1 MKRGKQ
7 IDTWYPFYIDKW
19 LFGSTRH
26 ELNIGPGWAER
37 FPDLAPL
44 IPQSV
49 LNAPFA
55 DLRGIFTDIMTM
67 SKKDGGYL
75 RANETTPY
83 PLEQLA
89 GMWCVPIDWL
99 KATVA
104 ICLHSSVGKLTE
116 PSPGIYYVAST
127 ETYALSD
134 RWKRQFAKAES
145 TSEKAE
151 VGSKKPVA
159 REEKRRGED
168 SRGKEEDRRAKALPS
183 SVIDSLT
190 ALWKKVKKNDPPPAN
205 LEALITG
212 LWNGFAEGHG
222 LPPIIGIEPG
232 SAREKS
238 LMARLRD
245 PHFDLEKVLVAVHEQ
260 PFFHGDNDRGWLVTF
275 DWILSPKNLTKIM
288 ERAYV
293 KRRTGDAAR
302 RAPEDPYIG
311 GRRG

>member
-26 ELNIGPGWAER
+26 ELIIGPDWAEK
-37 FPDLAPL
+37 FPDLAPI

-49 LNAPFA
+49 LSLPFA

-116 PSPGIYYVAST
+116 PSPGIYYIVST

-134 RWKRQFAKAES
+134 RWKRQFAKAEG
-145 TSEKAE
+145 TSERTEAT
-151 VGSKKPVA
+151 SKKPVA
-159 REEKRRGED
+159 REEKRRGDKKRE
-168 SRGKEEDRRAKALPS
+168 KEEVVDLLLQKAS
-183 SVIDSLT
+183 EIIS
-190 ALWKKVKKNDPPPAN
+190 N
-205 LEALITG
+205 
-212 LWNGFAEGHG
+212 WNRFAEGHNLPKVKG
-222 LPPIIGIEPG
+222 LPKG
-232 SAREKS
+232 SSRERVLLQRLREK
-238 LMARLRD
+238 D
-245 PHFDLEKVLVAVHEQ
+245 FDFEKLLKAIHAQ
-260 PFFHGDNDRGWLVTF
+260 PFLYGDNDRGWLVTF
-275 DWILSPKNLTKIM
+275 DWILKPANLTKIL
-288 ERAYV
+288 EGAYI
-293 KRRTGDAAR
+293 KNRIGDAAR
-302 RAPEDPYIG
+302 RAPEDPHVG
-311 GRRG
+311 GRRN